1 MWNKVLKS
9 CEKIISID
17 VKANAKQKEIRK
29 LVAISYKF
37 L

>member
-1 MWNKVLKS
+1 MLNKVLKS
-9 CEKIISID
+9 CEKMISID

-29 LVAISYKF
+29 LVAIPYKF